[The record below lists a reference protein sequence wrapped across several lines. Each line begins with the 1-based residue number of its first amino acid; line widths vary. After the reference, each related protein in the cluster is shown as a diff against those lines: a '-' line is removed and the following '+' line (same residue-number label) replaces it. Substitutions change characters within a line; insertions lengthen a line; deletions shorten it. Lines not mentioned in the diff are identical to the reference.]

1 MAHSGRVGT
10 GVVGSASATGTIT
23 AARAVAAGETV
34 MVAMVVES
42 GAGAI
47 PDVDTVT
54 DDRGNT
60 YTVDNGAGGSGNST
74 LALVLARGRIETPL
88 QIGDDITVTL
98 DGETRTRWALVA
110 EGFDDVAETSPLDRV
125 AANHNPGS
133 SGSLVSGTTATTT
146 EPNELVVAVFGF
158 GAGRSVT
165 IPAGWSGGTQV
176 ATSVGSTDRAVQL
189 IWRYVTTTGAQQAT
203 LTISPNSTYA
213 GLIATYK
220 LEAEAHSGSAA
231 IAAALAM
238 AAAGTPDVDG
248 AGQITA
254 TLGMTGTGSP
264 DVAGGTGL
272 ITGQLAMSAR
282 GRADTSIGLP
292 PRPRTRWQ
300 LVLGPASGGHELA
313 LTEAH
318 GRRYTARLNEN
329 SDLSFSI
336 DGRHR
341 QADAIGELT
350 TDVHLLFSDST
361 GTRILD
367 RCRVGP
373 TRDEVSE
380 DEHRVEV
387 TALDYREVLARRI
400 LYSDDTLTYTGV
412 DQAEIAWALV
422 DATQQRPAGH
432 LGIDKGWTGTS
443 PTGIDRDRTYEAGD
457 SIGQRIQELSE
468 VIDGFD
474 WDISPVS
481 ASGLQLDV
489 WHPMRGSDRGVVLI
503 YGGLV
508 AHVQREVNPSDYA
521 NALRYTGAEGD
532 EEDPGPDP
540 VEIEA
545 PLLGQDGDWPQGR
558 WDAAFGDDGLITQ
571 ATLNERAAWQLAES
585 QVIRP
590 VYTVRLK
597 RGGWGGPDHIWLG
610 DTVRLIVASGRLRVD
625 ASLRVHEIQL
635 DIDEDGGETATLT
648 LGGPRPDFRRWPSR
662 VDRRLRDLE
671 RR

>member
-1 MAHSGRVGT
+1 MAVTFVGAEAAQN
-10 GVVGSASATGTIT
+10 SAASIS
-23 AARAVAAGETV
+23 VPWPAGIQ
-34 MVAMVVES
+34 A
-42 GAGAI
+42 
-47 PDVDTVT
+47 
-54 DDRGNT
+54 
-60 YTVDNGAGGSGNST
+60 
-74 LALVLARGRIETPL
+74 
-88 QIGDDITVTL
+88 
-98 DGETRTRWALVA
+98 
-110 EGFDDVAETSPLDRV
+110 DDVAILSWNNSDGVSWTTPSGFTLLDSELSG
-125 AANHNPGS
+125 GS
-133 SGSLVSGTTATTT
+133 QEGRIYYKVLDGNESGSLTLTHSGTNKQTGILAVYRGVDPDDPIDAYAVRVETSDSTSHACPQVVTVAADAPAVVVIQERFTDSSTNYTA
-146 EPNELVVAVFGF
+146 PSGYVKRAQPVPFG
-158 GAGRSVT
+158 GGGSTSAAIADDGLSVSR
-165 IPAGWSGGTQV
+165 PGGTTV
-176 ATSVGSTDRAVQL
+176 TPPPWTDGEFTDNVL
-189 IWRYVTTTGAQQAT
+189 TWTIT
-203 LTISPNSTYA
+203 LTPDA
-213 GLIATYK
+213 G
-220 LEAEAHSGSAA
+220 EAHSGSATMTA
-231 IAAALAM
+231 SLAM

-264 DVAGGTGL
+264 DVAGGAGS

-336 DGRHR
+336 DGRHP

-361 GTRILD
+361 GTQILD

-625 ASLRVHEIQL
+625 APLRVHEIQL

>member
-1 MAHSGRVGT
+1 MGYETRLDATTVESSDT
-10 GVVGSASATGTIT
+10 EGVLTVGSA
-23 AARAVAAGETV
+23 VPAG
-34 MVAMVVES
+34 
-42 GAGAI
+42 
-47 PDVDTVT
+47 DTVLGAVVWSQDAPSIPT
-54 DDRGNT
+54 VSSIVDSRGNT
-60 YTVDNGAGGSGNST
+60 YVVDVGAGTGNST
-74 LALVLARGRIETPL
+74 ASCVIFRGTIETAL
-88 QIGDDITVTL
+88 QIGDTITVTIAQA
-98 DGETRTRWALVA
+98 RVRWALAADRVSGLA
-110 EGFDDVAETSPLDRV
+110 DDPLDKT
-125 AANHNPGS
+125 AATDVGS
-133 SGSLVSGTTATTT
+133 SSSLSTGTTAATAQDD
-146 EPNELVVAVFGF
+146 EFLYAAFAFGR
-158 GAGRSVT
+158 GSDQDISA
-165 IPAGWSGGTQV
+165 
-176 ATSVGSTDRAVQL
+176 VGSGWTATAQVN
-189 IWRYVTTTGAQQAT
+189 TTSGTVKRGLLVAHRTVSATGAQEGTAT
-203 LTISPNSTYA
+203 ATGTTVYSA
-213 GLIATYK
+213 CIATYK
-220 LEAEAHSGSAA
+220 IEGAHSGSAA
-231 IAAALAM
+231 ITASLTM

-248 AGQITA
+248 TAEITGA
-254 TLGMTGTGSP
+254 LGMTATGSP
-264 DVAGGTGL
+264 DVTGGAGL

-336 DGRHR
+336 DGRHP
-341 QADAIGELT
+341 QADAIGELV

-361 GTRILD
+361 GTQILD

-625 ASLRVHEIQL
+625 APLRVHEIQL